1 MQRKGGVV
9 KIQENQKERVLC
21 GARTNIVRC
30 SARICATVK
39 FIHFFTE
46 FIFLRNS
53 QQFIN
58 IKNSCMSGGGGMWGT
73 KANGLV
79 LLRGQALLAAS
90 HWDQMAIM
98 VTQEFHVVYIF
109 KRVKCTSSSQC
120 VICVLNCYSL
130 FRILRSADLFKR
142 SAQCKHDSKRRLQV

>member
-1 MQRKGGVV
+1 M
-9 KIQENQKERVLC
+9 LC

-58 IKNSCMSGGGGMWGT
+58 IKNSCMSGGGGDVGH
-73 KANGLV
+73 K
-79 LLRGQALLAAS
+79 S
-90 HWDQMAIM
+90 
-98 VTQEFHVVYIF
+98 
-109 KRVKCTSSSQC
+109 KRTSSFTWLGIASSLTLGSNGHYGNVGISCGIYILKSKVHEQFLN
-120 VICVLNCYSL
+120 VL
-130 FRILRSADLFKR
+130 
-142 SAQCKHDSKRRLQV
+142 